1 MMSEWYQHDPR
12 IDLRLRTP
20 FTRPLGPPVAGYSHL
35 PPSWR
40 PLAPSRC
47 ARSLRASRP
56 SSSWTAG
63 PLLSPAH
70 VFTASSASVQS
81 SLRVGP
87 NYSVTIRDELRLVTD
102 EEARS

>member
-20 FTRPLGPPVAGYSHL
+20 FTRPLEPPVAGYPHL

-63 PLLSPAH
+63 PLLSSDH
-70 VFTASSASVQS
+70 VFAASSASVQWS
-81 SLRVGP
+81 YFGP
-87 NYSVTIRDELRLVTD
+87 TRNPVTIKDELKLV
-102 EEARS
+102 